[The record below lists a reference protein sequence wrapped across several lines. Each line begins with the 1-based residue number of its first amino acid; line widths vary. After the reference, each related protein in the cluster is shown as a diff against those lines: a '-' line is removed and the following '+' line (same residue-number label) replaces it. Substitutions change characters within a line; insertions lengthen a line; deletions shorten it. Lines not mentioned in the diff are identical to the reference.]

1 MISEALPGIFKI
13 EVPLPHNPL
22 KSLNSFVIKSK
33 GRNLIID
40 TGMNRDECREAMYS
54 GIKELELDLSKT
66 DFFVTHMHADH
77 SGLVFDLAKES
88 SVIYCSQ
95 SDARAI
101 NLMSNRE
108 VWNNMQDFAR
118 ENGFPEAELEDA
130 VEKHPGYRYCP
141 RGHGNFQTLKEGDAI
156 SVFDYN
162 LVCIETPGHTRGHLC
177 LYDHKHKLLFSGD
190 HVLKDI
196 TPNISRWFRDEKN
209 PLGEYL
215 KSLDKVA
222 GLNVNLVLPGHRS
235 IFSNLKERIEELHRH
250 HRQRLDEVLE
260 ILSKGEKDAY
270 QVAQLM
276 TWDLTY
282 PTWTGFPVAQKW
294 FATGEALAHLSY
306 LEEQGLV
313 RLREQNGKCVYY
325 NSD

>member
-1 MISEALPGIFKI
+1 
-13 EVPLPHNPL
+13 
-22 KSLNSFVIKSK
+22 
-33 GRNLIID
+33 
-40 TGMNRDECREAMYS
+40 
-54 GIKELELDLSKT
+54 
-66 DFFVTHMHADH
+66 
-77 SGLVFDLAKES
+77 
-88 SVIYCSQ
+88 
-95 SDARAI
+95 
-101 NLMSNRE
+101 
-108 VWNNMQDFAR
+108 
-118 ENGFPEAELEDA
+118 
-130 VEKHPGYRYCP
+130 
-141 RGHGNFQTLKEGDAI
+141 
-156 SVFDYN
+156 
-162 LVCIETPGHTRGHLC
+162 VCIETPGHTRGHLC